1 MDSQDQKNPLP
12 ETQQEFFSQATYQQ
26 PSQTPDGS
34 EKKRRLDTR
43 AIRSKISQSFAQTV
57 QNFFYQTTMTEKV
70 VIVSSIL
77 VIVFTLTKWGA
88 IEKETVT
95 GISNLV
101 YFIGWLLIASAL
113 LSIGSLVW
121 FLAGKSFP
129 KSFPSLPVIQMI
141 LGIEIVQLAIIGYTV
156 LTAFKT
162 TISFNAEDVTLSP
175 ALIVLFGILIFAS
188 GLFEE
193 RIHQKKSNPTKLPSN
208 MYARPEEHD
217 LDRILSE

>member
-1 MDSQDQKNPLP
+1 MDSQDQNNPLP
-12 ETQQEFFSQATYQQ
+12 ETQQEFFSQATYSQ
-26 PSQTPDGS
+26 PAQTPQGAD
-34 EKKRRLDTR
+34 KKKGFD
-43 AIRSKISQSFAQTV
+43 ASKIGKKVSQGIAQTL
-57 QNFFYQTTMTEKV
+57 QNFFYQTTLTEKV
-70 VIVSSIL
+70 VLVSSVL
-77 VIVFTLTKWGA
+77 VIIFTLTKWGA

-113 LSIGSLVW
+113 LSIGSLIW
-121 FLAGKSFP
+121 FLAGKSLP

-141 LGIEIVQLAIIGYTV
+141 LGIEIIQLAIIGYTV

-175 ALIVLFGILIFAS
+175 AFIILFGILIFTS

-193 RIHQKKSNPTKLPSN
+193 RIHQKKSNPVKLPST
-208 MYARPEEHD
+208 MYARPEEND